1 MSDRETTRRELLAS
15 AGAVAVGAGLAG
27 RARAEAPARGDLVPS
42 HATIEYDEDMLLK
55 YRPRL
60 QFSADEYS
68 KFLNLYGW
76 VATST
81 ALETDVCV
89 YWAEYTHQEGVSEY
103 DSHDGD
109 HEPIY
114 VFVRDG
120 TVDKVVYSAY
130 HWLRATSYAPAL
142 DGTHPLFRVI
152 SPWHQYTRTD
162 TPGRLT
168 TIGDLTQV
176 FDQWLEGGLEES
188 IAPGAVVNPWIMARR
203 PHWWRRGTFGLS
215 WDAMYVEL
223 LYTLGAHKAGD
234 SDNI

>member
-1 MSDRETTRRELLAS
+1 MSGIETTRRELLAS
-15 AGAVAVGAGLAG
+15 GAAVAVGAGLAG
-27 RARAEAPARGDLVPS
+27 RARGAAPARAEYVPS
-42 HATIEYDEDMLLK
+42 HATIEYDEDLLLK

-60 QFSADEYS
+60 QFSGDEYQ

-76 VATST
+76 VATSSE
-81 ALETDVCV
+81 LETDVMV
-89 YWAEYTHQEGVSEY
+89 YWAEYTHQTGVSEY

-142 DGTHPLFRVI
+142 DDTHPLFRVVE
-152 SPWHQYTRTD
+152 PWHQYTRTE

-168 TIGDLTQV
+168 TIGDLTAV
-176 FDQWLEGGLEES
+176 FDQWLGDGLEDS
-188 IAPGAVVNPWIMARR
+188 VAPGTVVNPWLMTRR
-203 PHWWRRGTFGLS
+203 DHWWRRNFAGFS
-215 WDAMYVEL
+215 IDATYVSL
-223 LYTLGAHKAGD
+223 LASLGAHKAGE
-234 SDNI
+234 SDI